1 MRRVVLSA
9 AICGVALLA
18 GPGGAAAEDMS
29 AAFGNTIV
37 STYADGGTVSH
48 FFEPNGAYRA
58 RWSDGR
64 ELTGR
69 WNVQDGRVCLSQIRP
84 MLIPIGRFCTDFVS
98 ADIGETW
105 LARDPLGRRVRNI
118 LVRGR

>member
-1 MRRVVLSA
+1 MRRFVLGFTAAVAASA
-9 AICGVALLA
+9 AGGLA
-18 GPGGAAAEDMS
+18 HAADMS

-37 STYADGGTVSH
+37 STYGDGGTVRH
-48 FFEPNGAYRA
+48 FFDPNGAYRA

-69 WNVQDGRVCLSQIRP
+69 WTLDGDRVCLSRMRP
-84 MLIPIGRFCTDFVS
+84 MLLPIGRFCTEFVE
-98 ADIGETW
+98 AHVGESW
-105 LARDPLGRRVRNI
+105 QARDPLGRRVRNV